1 MNNIGALRNKS
12 RSFYIFIGILLAFI
26 ALGQFNWFRYLT
38 YGPGPSGSS
47 DVVPWGIYIS
57 GLAYFIGL
65 SAGATIVGLLIHAF
79 GRHDY
84 EPMAIRAILLGLVC
98 VIGATQCVLVDLGVP
113 FRGLKVPIILHNFT
127 SLFLV
132 SSTSY
137 YGFMAI
143 LGGELYFSIKVV
155 TGKASPRDKKMAKW
169 FGILAVPYALWIVH
183 AFTGSIFGV
192 VKAREMWNTAMLPVH
207 FVISAIAS
215 GFALAIMVAVI
226 TSKAEKKELL
236 KKETYDHMGKI
247 LCFFVLL
254 TVFLDFF
261 DYFILRYSA
270 KLEAMETWHIITSRY
285 IVTFVLNIGG
295 LVVAFILLLSKKW
308 RTPNRLLVVGAIV
321 QVAIISYRINLV
333 SVGQLAPLFPGMGEI
348 YYIPTFSEV
357 AIILGIFALVI
368 LLYTILT
375 NILPVE
381 EIIEKPAYTV
391 RKFGQGFQKGKK
403 AFTEPGHTAKT
414 LGQSFH
420 KSE

>member
-1 MNNIGALRNKS
+1 MKNKS
-12 RSFYIFIGILLAFI
+12 RSFYIFILILLAFI
-26 ALGQFNWFRYLT
+26 GVGQFNWMRYLT
-38 YGPGPSGSS
+38 HGPGPTGSS

-65 SAGATIVGLLIHAF
+65 SAGATIVGLVHHAF

-84 EPMAIRAILLGLVC
+84 QPIAIRAIILGLVC
-98 VIGATQCVLVDLGVP
+98 IFGATLFVLVDLGVP
-113 FRGLKVPIILHNFT
+113 FRGLKVPIILHNLT
-127 SLFLV
+127 SLFLI

-143 LGGELYFSIKVV
+143 LGSELYFSIKVL
-155 TGKASPRDKKMAKW
+155 TRKASPKEVSISKW
-169 FGILAVPYALWIVH
+169 LGIMAVPYALWVVH

-192 VKAREMWNTAMLPVH
+192 VKAREMWNTPMLPVH

-226 TSKAEKKELL
+226 TSKVEKRELL
-236 KKETYDHMGKI
+236 SKETYEHMSKI
-247 LCFFVLL
+247 LAFFVLI

-270 KLEAMETWHIITSRY
+270 KLEAMETWHIITTRY

-295 LVVAFILLLSKKW
+295 LVLAFIMLLYKRW
-308 RTPNRLLVVGAIV
+308 RTPNGLLVVGAII
-321 QVAIISYRINLV
+321 QVAIMSYRINLV

-357 AIILGIFALVI
+357 TIILGIFALVI
-368 LLYTILT
+368 LLYTVLT
-375 NILPVE
+375 NVLPVE
-381 EIIEKPAYTV
+381 EKAPEPESAYRLSKP
-391 RKFGQGFQKGKK
+391 GQGLMETQPKK
-403 AFTEPGHTAKT
+403 Y
-414 LGQSFH
+414 
-420 KSE
+420 

>member
-38 YGPGPSGSS
+38 YGPGDSGSS

-65 SAGATIVGLLIHAF
+65 SAGATIVGLIHHGF
-79 GRHDY
+79 ERHDY
-84 EPMAIRAILLGLVC
+84 EPIAIRSIILGLVC

-113 FRGLKVPIILHNFT
+113 FRGLKVPLLLHNFT

-137 YGFMAI
+137 YGFMAV
-143 LGGELYFSIKVV
+143 LGGELYFSIKVLR
-155 TGKASPRDKKMAKW
+155 GNASPRDKKMAKW

-192 VKAREMWNTAMLPVH
+192 VKAREMWNTPMLPVH

-226 TSKAEKKELL
+226 TSKVEKRELL
-236 KKETYDHMGKI
+236 SKETYNHMGKI

-270 KLEAMETWHIITSRY
+270 KVEAMETWHIITTRY
-285 IVTFVLNIGG
+285 IVTFTLNIGG
-295 LVVAFILLLSKKW
+295 LVIAFIMLLFKKW
-308 RTPNRLLVVGAIV
+308 RTGNGLLVIGAIV
-321 QVAIISYRINLV
+321 QVAIISYRIDLV
-333 SVGQLAPLFPGMGEI
+333 SIGQLAPLFPGMGEI
-348 YYIPTFSEV
+348 YYIPTFSEIT
-357 AIILGIFALVI
+357 IILGIFALVI
-368 LLYTILT
+368 LLYTILSI
-375 NILPVE
+375 ILPVE
-381 EIIEKPAYTV
+381 KTFEKPAYTV
-391 RKFGQGFQKGKK
+391 RKFGQGFQKGRSS
-403 AFTEPGHTAKT
+403 FTEPEHTSET
-414 LGQSFH
+414 FQNGFH
-420 KSE
+420 NKK

>member
-1 MNNIGALRNKS
+1 MNNIRSLRHKS

-26 ALGQFNWFRYLT
+26 ALGQFNWMRYLT
-38 YGPGPSGSS
+38 HGPGDSGSS
-47 DVVPWGIYIS
+47 DMVPWGIYIS

-65 SAGATIVGLLIHAF
+65 SAGATIVGLIHHGF

-84 EPMAIRAILLGLVC
+84 EPMAIRAIILGLVC

-137 YGFMAI
+137 YGFMVI
-143 LGGELYFSIKVV
+143 LGSELYFSIKVL
-155 TGKASPRDKKMAKW
+155 TGKASPREKSISKW
-169 FGILAVPYALWIVH
+169 LGIMAVPYALWVVH

-192 VKAREMWNTAMLPVH
+192 VKAREMWNTPMLPVH

-226 TSKAEKKELL
+226 TSWAEKRELL
-236 KKETYDHMGKI
+236 SKETYDHMGQI

-270 KLEAMETWHIITSRY
+270 KLEAMETWHIMTTRY

-295 LVVAFILLLSKKW
+295 LVLAFIMLLYKRW
-308 RTPNRLLVVGAIV
+308 RTGSGLLVVGAIV
-321 QVAIISYRINLV
+321 QVAIMSYRINLV

-348 YYIPTFSEV
+348 QYIPTFSEI
-357 AIILGIFALVI
+357 AILLGIIALVI
-368 LLYTILT
+368 LLYTILST
-375 NILPVE
+375 VLPVE
-381 EIIEKPAYTV
+381 EIIEKPAFTV
-391 RKFGQGFQKGKK
+391 RTLGQGFNK
-403 AFTEPGHTAKT
+403 AKASFKEPGHSGGTFR
-414 LGQSFH
+414 GNVQH
-420 KSE
+420 EE

>member
-1 MNNIGALRNKS
+1 MRNKS

-26 ALGQFNWFRYLT
+26 AIGQFNWFRYLT
-38 YGPGPSGSS
+38 HGPGDSGSS

-65 SAGATIVGLLIHAF
+65 SAGATIVGLIHHGF

-84 EPMAIRAILLGLVC
+84 EPIAIRSIILGLVC

-143 LGGELYFSIKVV
+143 LGAELFFSIKVLR
-155 TGKASPRDKKMAKW
+155 GKASPREKSISKW
-169 FGILAVPYALWIVH
+169 LGIMAVPYALWVVH

-192 VKAREMWNTAMLPVH
+192 VKAREMWNTPMLPVH

-226 TSKAEKKELL
+226 TSKAEKRELL
-236 KKETYDHMGKI
+236 TAKTYDHMGQV

-270 KLEAMETWHIITSRY
+270 KLEAMETWHIITTRY
-285 IVTFVLNIGG
+285 IITFVLNIGG
-295 LVVAFILLLSKKW
+295 LVLAFIMLLFKKW
-308 RTPNRLLVVGAIV
+308 RTANGLLVVGAIV
-321 QVAIISYRINLV
+321 QIAIMSYRINLV

-357 AIILGIFALVI
+357 AIIVGIFALVI

-375 NILPVE
+375 TLLPVE
-381 EIIEKPAYTV
+381 KIIEKPAFVV
-391 RKFGQGFQKGKK
+391 RESGLGFQKGK
-403 AFTEPGHTAKT
+403 AGFTDPGHA
-414 LGQSFH
+414 
-420 KSE
+420 SETFRDGFQKK